1 MDKLENISKM
11 LYNNAL
17 SEACKKN
24 ITKALEF
31 LEYAYLIDKDDIDI
45 INLLG
50 LCNYIKCDFSKANFY
65 WHKSYSIKPKD
76 NRAEDYL
83 IILNSQEIEKMIE
96 DYNNA
101 LEALKN
107 NDFNLALKNLKKV
120 IRYDNKFI
128 EPYII
133 MGLIYLKTNLYYSS
147 KKSFE
152 KAIRLDKGNK
162 KAIEYYMIAAG
173 RAIKEKGK

>member
-1 MDKLENISKM
+1 MEKLENISKM

-17 SEACKKN
+17 NEACKKN
-24 ITKALEF
+24 ITKALEL
-31 LEYAYLIDKDDIDI
+31 LEYAYLMDNDDIDI

-50 LCNYIKCDFSKANFY
+50 LCNYMKCDFSKASFY
-65 WHKSYSIKPKD
+65 WHKSYSSKPKD

-133 MGLIYLKTNLYYSS
+133 MGLIYLKKNLYYSS

-162 KAIEYYMIAAG
+162 KVIEYYMIAAG